1 MAYIQKMRPSSAYR
15 VEAIVGPDNLQTAYQ
30 LGFLARCGPGMYGV
44 TEETTAVDCTIVERI
59 AVDRK
64 DGNVCKLDHHT
75 PRESCRV
82 VFTSVDQVS
91 ETARYLLPGGVM
103 LARSAR
109 AVNYENSIEERKKLL
124 AANLEGCGWSE
135 DIHWDIYKPHH
146 LSIDAVLEHVGIA
159 MIS

>member
-1 MAYIQKMRPSSAYR
+1 MRSSSAYR

-75 PRESCRV
+75 PVKAAGWYLRAWTRWAKQHAVCCR
-82 VFTSVDQVS
+82 
-91 ETARYLLPGGVM
+91 
-103 LARSAR
+103 
-109 AVNYENSIEERKKLL
+109 
-124 AANLEGCGWSE
+124 AA
-135 DIHWDIYKPHH
+135 
-146 LSIDAVLEHVGIA
+146 
-159 MIS
+159 